1 MAHRAAVLEAPP
13 GAGKTTL
20 VPLALLH
27 EPWLTGKRIVM
38 LEPRRLAARAAAARM
53 AWTLGERVGKT
64 VGYRVRLDTRIGP
77 GTRIEVV
84 TEGILTRMLQDDL
97 ALDGTGLV
105 IFDEFHERSLTADT
119 GLALTIA
126 SAESLREDL
135 KLLVMSATLDGV
147 AVAKLLGGAP
157 VIRSDGRTWP
167 VITRYAPSRRSAH
180 GSQRDLV
187 NHVAGV
193 VRETISTESGS
204 VLVFLPGAG
213 EIRQAEALLRPAL
226 PAEVT
231 LHALHGSL
239 PIEAQD
245 AAIAPAPAGQRKVV
259 LATSIAE
266 TSLTIDGIRV
276 VVDSGLMRIP
286 RFSARTGMT
295 RLETVRVSRASADQR
310 RGRAGRLEPGAC
322 VRCWSAA
329 DDAGLVAYTRP
340 EILDADLAPLALD
353 LAGAGFSDLAELRWL
368 DPPPAA
374 AFGQA
379 VGLLRLLGAVDDAG
393 RITPHGSAMARLGTH
408 PRLAHMLLRAK
419 EAGAESM
426 AAAAVLVALLEERD
440 MLRGMSGPP
449 PADVQLRLDAVARDM
464 DDALLGGATVDRG
477 QTHRVREMAREW
489 QRRVG
494 DGHGDRHPER
504 SERSARDNAIPRL
517 ARDDGPMDA
526 GMLLALAYPDRVA
539 QRRTA
544 PGRFLLRNGRGG
556 TLPLTDPLAQADW
569 IVAAQ
574 IDDAGRDG
582 RILLAAAL
590 DPSELMAHAAEQVVT
605 RDDITW
611 NDTTHTVLARRRT
624 MLGALVLSDSAIP
637 DPDAAAIASAL
648 LDGIGR
654 TGISAL
660 PWTPIATGLRQRLG
674 FLHHHDASWPDVSDA
689 ALQRALGVWLGPQIG
704 GIRKLDDLQRVDL
717 AQALRGLVGWEQ
729 LRRLDALAPER
740 IEVPSG
746 SRITL
751 DYGDPTAPV
760 LAVRLQEVFGMT
772 TTPTLLGGRVPV
784 TMHLLSP
791 AHRPVQATRDL
802 ASFWKT
808 GYFDV
813 RKDLRGRYPKHHWPD
828 DPLTAEAM
836 RGARRRG

>member
-1 MAHRAAVLEAPP
+1 
-13 GAGKTTL
+13 
-20 VPLALLH
+20 
-27 EPWLTGKRIVM
+27 
-38 LEPRRLAARAAAARM
+38 
-53 AWTLGERVGKT
+53 
-64 VGYRVRLDTRIGP
+64 
-77 GTRIEVV
+77 
-84 TEGILTRMLQDDL
+84 
-97 ALDGTGLV
+97 
-105 IFDEFHERSLTADT
+105 
-119 GLALTIA
+119 
-126 SAESLREDL
+126 
-135 KLLVMSATLDGV
+135 
-147 AVAKLLGGAP
+147 
-157 VIRSDGRTWP
+157 
-167 VITRYAPSRRSAH
+167 
-180 GSQRDLV
+180 
-187 NHVAGV
+187 
-193 VRETISTESGS
+193 
-204 VLVFLPGAG
+204 
-213 EIRQAEALLRPAL
+213 
-226 PAEVT
+226 
-231 LHALHGSL
+231 
-239 PIEAQD
+239 
-245 AAIAPAPAGQRKVV
+245 
-259 LATSIAE
+259 
-266 TSLTIDGIRV
+266 
-276 VVDSGLMRIP
+276 
-286 RFSARTGMT
+286 
-295 RLETVRVSRASADQR
+295 
-310 RGRAGRLEPGAC
+310 
-322 VRCWSAA
+322 
-329 DDAGLVAYTRP
+329 
-340 EILDADLAPLALD
+340 
-353 LAGAGFSDLAELRWL
+353 
-368 DPPPAA
+368 
-374 AFGQA
+374 
-379 VGLLRLLGAVDDAG
+379 
-393 RITPHGSAMARLGTH
+393 
-408 PRLAHMLLRAK
+408 
-419 EAGAESM
+419 
-426 AAAAVLVALLEERD
+426 
-440 MLRGMSGPP
+440 
-449 PADVQLRLDAVARDM
+449 
-464 DDALLGGATVDRG
+464 
-477 QTHRVREMAREW
+477 
-489 QRRVG
+489 
-494 DGHGDRHPER
+494 
-504 SERSARDNAIPRL
+504 
-517 ARDDGPMDA
+517 MDA